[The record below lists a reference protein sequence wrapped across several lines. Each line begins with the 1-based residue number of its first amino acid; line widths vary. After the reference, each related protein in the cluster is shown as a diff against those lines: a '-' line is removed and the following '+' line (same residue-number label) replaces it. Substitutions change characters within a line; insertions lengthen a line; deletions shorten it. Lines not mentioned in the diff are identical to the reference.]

1 MQSIVIV
8 VSNLLRAKERELTV
22 STTICEEGGNGEK
35 NLELGRSIRE
45 MEVFLP
51 FPPLMLFDLLLQW
64 EVSCCSEVARAG
76 RSLGNLFDLN

>member
-51 FPPLMLFDLLLQW
+51 FPLFNVVRSPAPVGGLLLQ
-64 EVSCCSEVARAG
+64 
-76 RSLGNLFDLN
+76 RSRSSRQIFGEFI